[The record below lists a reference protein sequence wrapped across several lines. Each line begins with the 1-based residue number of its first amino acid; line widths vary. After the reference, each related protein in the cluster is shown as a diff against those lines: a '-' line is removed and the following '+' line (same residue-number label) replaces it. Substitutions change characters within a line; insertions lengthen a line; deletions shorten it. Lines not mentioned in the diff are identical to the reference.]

1 MLWSTVKKI
10 LHIPEKMPRFVQ
22 IAVTNI
28 CNKDCGMCIRFQVPI
43 EQRHLDFEDFK
54 KIVAQFNGQV
64 EAVTLV
70 GMGEP
75 LVYPHLFDAIRYLK
89 ERGIKARI
97 TTNAILLKKR
107 ADKLIEAGLD
117 HIHLSAE
124 DVRDTVTLDAI
135 KDFVQKRDANGTG
148 RPSIVLQPILFG
160 GDEKEGGRSVQDVY
174 DLIEWGANN
183 GVDRVN
189 IARVDL
195 RTDPTMQRPNIAQEK
210 EIFKE
215 LGRLRKKYNMRIDC
229 LQDQVFNGFAGFAYK
244 YLKHLLRLDSYCYRF
259 QDYTY
264 IDVTGNV
271 HPCPIDMEQIMGNV
285 FETDLQEVWKG
296 EKYCGIRKDQES
308 YRFCRTCDFLK
319 LKQVSPR

>member
-1 MLWSTVKKI
+1 MLWSTIKKI

-43 EQRHLDFEDFK
+43 EQRHLDFDDFK
-54 KIVAQFNGQV
+54 KIVEQFDDGV

-75 LVYPHLFDAIRYLK
+75 LVYPHLSDAIRYLK
-89 ERGIKARI
+89 ERGIKTRI

-107 ADKLIEAGLD
+107 AGKLLDAGLD

-124 DVRDTVTLDAI
+124 DIRDTVTLDAI
-135 KDFVQKRDANGTG
+135 KDFIDKRNQRGIGKPT
-148 RPSIVLQPILFG
+148 IVLQPILFG
-160 GDEKEGGRSVQDVY
+160 GDKDSGGRSIQDVY
-174 DLIEWGANN
+174 DLIEWGAAN
-183 GVDRVN
+183 GVDRIN

-195 RTDPTMQRPNIAQEK
+195 RTDPTMQRPNIEEEK
-210 EIFKE
+210 VIFKE
-215 LGRLRKKYNMRIDC
+215 LARLRKKHKMRIDC
-229 LQDQVFNGFAGFAYK
+229 LQDQVFNGVTGFAYK
-244 YLKHLLRLDSYCYRF
+244 YLKHILRLDSYCYRF

-264 IDVTGNV
+264 IDVTGNI
-271 HPCPIDMEQIMGNV
+271 HPCPIDMDQIMGNI
-285 FETDLQEVWKG
+285 FEDGLQKVWNG
-296 EKYCGIRKDQES
+296 EKYCHLRKHQEE